1 MKPPNLQ
8 GCRGISMFPKGWKR
22 RGTCVGVLGHAP
34 FQVIESL
41 SWGMP
46 PPQKKRR
53 SIIPDIFIQKTAKN
67 SQQVCKS
74 DHFWIAFCQL
84 TWTTLNVYL
93 SVSLVA
99 WSHPCFTTKSLDQY
113 VMDHHWM
120 NPIFFR
126 HKSIGWS
133 GDSKRN
139 SCLVCFCCVW
149 CSSYWSSDDHICQ
162 ICPAAQSSNL
172 QVQ

>member
-8 GCRGISMFPKGWKR
+8 GCRGVSMFPKGWKK

-46 PPQKKRR
+46 PPKKNGGP
-53 SIIPDIFIQKTAKN
+53 SSQISSSKKQPKTVSKSASLIIFELPFANWHEPHPMYIFLYHWLPE
-67 SQQVCKS
+67 V
-74 DHFWIAFCQL
+74 
-84 TWTTLNVYL
+84 TL
-93 SVSLVA
+93 VSLPKV
-99 WSHPCFTTKSLDQY
+99 WINMSWITIG
-113 VMDHHWM
+113 W
-120 NPIFFR
+120 FFSGI
-126 HKSIGWS
+126 KSIGWS

-139 SCLVCFCCVW
+139 SFLVCFCCVW